1 MGGPAYGTY
10 SLSVAVLGII
20 DESSVL
26 THRIEID
33 ERDNRG

>member
-1 MGGPAYGTY
+1 MEGAAYGMY

-20 DESSVL
+20 DETSVL